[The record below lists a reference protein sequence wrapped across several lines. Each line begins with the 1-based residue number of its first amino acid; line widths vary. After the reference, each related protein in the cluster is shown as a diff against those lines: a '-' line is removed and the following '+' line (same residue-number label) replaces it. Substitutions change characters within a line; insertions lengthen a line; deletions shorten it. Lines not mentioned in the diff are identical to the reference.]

1 MTIYKQWA
9 GLSGEDLA
17 YTQQVSSRILH
28 LILLSL
34 SNDQME
40 RSCSN
45 RKVCFLG
52 STPVLFLQDNFHS
65 KYQTSKTAQRKSLS
79 DPSNLNSLNV
89 IWLAVISLGSN
100 ERGN

>member
-1 MTIYKQWA
+1 MSIYKQWA

-28 LILLSL
+28 LILLSS

-40 RSCSN
+40 KSCSN
-45 RKVCFLG
+45 QKAWFLG

-65 KYQTSKTAQRKSLS
+65 KYQTSETAQRKSLS
-79 DPSNLNSLNV
+79 NPSNLNSMNV
-89 IWLAVISLGSN
+89 IWFAVSSLGSN